1 MLYPLQLLPLPFI
14 LMHYITPKVE
24 RLLYRPFIDSVDGCH
39 SFLAYR
45 YNDTGDSERV

>member
-1 MLYPLQLLPLPFI
+1 MLYPLQLLPLSVV

-24 RLLYRPFIDSVDGCH
+24 RLLYRPLIDGVYRCH